1 MHHISAT
8 STSQRTMMDFRLR
21 WTFARGADAS
31 HLGSLVLPVPFSLF
45 LCSHSS
51 FQALTNGATF
61 LYCRPLCSFSRKSCE
76 RSLQFASLVHMASSC
91 RWSLIPCLCPSIFR
105 KTSKLSGSLS
115 SYPGLR
121 HKTVG
126 CCFTIEQ
133 CATCL
138 QGMITNAN
146 ASLNG
151 KLDTDNLT
159 D

>member
-8 STSQRTMMDFRLR
+8 STSQWTMMDFRLR
-21 WTFARGADAS
+21 WTSAKGADAS

-45 LCSHSS
+45 FCSHSS
-51 FQALTNGATF
+51 FQALTNGSTL
-61 LYCRPLCSFSRKSCE
+61 LYCCPFCSFSRKSFV
-76 RSLQFASLVHMASSC
+76 RFLQFTSLVHMASSC
-91 RWSLIPCLCPSIFR
+91 SLSLIPYLFTSVSR
-105 KTSKLSGSLS
+105 KISKLFWSLS
-115 SYPGLR
+115 SYPALR

-138 QGMITNAN
+138 QGVITNAI
-146 ASLNG
+146 ASLDG